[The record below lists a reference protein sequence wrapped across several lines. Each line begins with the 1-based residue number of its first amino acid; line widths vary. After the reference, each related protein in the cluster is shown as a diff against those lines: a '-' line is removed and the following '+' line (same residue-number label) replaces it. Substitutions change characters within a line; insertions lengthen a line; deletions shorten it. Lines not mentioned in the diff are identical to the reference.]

1 VAGILDKKQRILD
14 FIITEEG
21 RNQAANGEL
30 RVHYASFSDSGVF
43 YTEKSG
49 SIADDITNRL
59 QFEVNVKPQDAL
71 VLENPPVYA
80 SDTIA
85 KQPALKPFKSGDFDF
100 GGTNIASASM
110 DGKKLSQV
118 LTGSDIPALSDAI
131 CSSLSQNFKDMQII
145 GTFDPFDDSS
155 DFEIFPL
162 SKTFSYNQ
170 SWSKRWGRD
179 SIASTKVTQC
189 ESMFQ
194 DPRLGHLPNYMY
206 LPPVN
211 KSVTTDNTQRLLGRY
226 PNFNRRRIHDMAD
239 LMAGLEGRDYVDF
252 EFTETS
258 RENNV
263 IIQPI
268 EFRDNG
274 IKKLAIIDFGEF
286 GDNDP
291 SSPGKHVFFV
301 GKIYAD
307 SNGNSTY
314 INIFTV
320 IMD

>member
-1 VAGILDKKQRILD
+1 MSGILDKKKRILD

-30 RVHYASFSDSGVF
+30 RIHYASFSDSAAF
-43 YTEKSG
+43 YSAISG
-49 SIADDITNRL
+49 SYADDITNRI
-59 QFEVNVKPQDAL
+59 QFECNVKPQDSI

-85 KQPALKPFKSGDFDF
+85 QQAVLKPFQTSTFKI
-100 GGTNIASASM
+100 GGTNVQLATPPEGSATTVM
-110 DGKKLSQV
+110 
-118 LTGSDIPALSDAI
+118 LTGSQIPNLADDL

-155 DFEIFPL
+155 GFEVFPS
-162 SKTFSYNQ
+162 SKKFEVRPSQTGTSVN
-170 SWSKRWGRD
+170 SAE
-179 SIASTKVTQC
+179 SI
-189 ESMFQ
+189 FQ
-194 DPRLGHLPNYMY
+194 DAKFQHLPNYMY

-211 KSVTTDNTQRLLGRY
+211 KNVNDVDTLLGDYKNYSSRAPLSLEDVMKDLEGQQSVT
-226 PNFNRRRIHDMAD
+226 
-239 LMAGLEGRDYVDF
+239 F

-258 RENNV
+258 RENNL

-268 EFRDNG
+268 EFKEND
-274 IKKLAIIDFGEF
+274 IKKLAIIDYGEF
-286 GDNDP
+286 IDNDP
-291 SSPGKHVFFV
+291 ESPGKHLFFV

-307 SNGNSTY
+307 SKGNTTY
-314 INIFTV
+314 KNIFTV

>member
-1 VAGILDKKQRILD
+1 VSGILDKKKRILD

-30 RVHYASFSDSGVF
+30 RIHYASFSDSAAF
-43 YTEKSG
+43 YTEISG
-49 SIADDITNRL
+49 SYADDITNRI
-59 QFEVNVKPQDAL
+59 QFECNVKPQDAI

-85 KQPALKPFKSGDFDF
+85 KQPAIRPFQTSTFKVGGSNVQFATPSSG
-100 GGTNIASASM
+100 SATTVM
-110 DGKKLSQV
+110 
-118 LTGSDIPALSDAI
+118 LTGSQIPNIADDL

-155 DFEIFPL
+155 EFEIFPS
-162 SKTFSYNQ
+162 SKEFTIKQNLT
-170 SWSKRWGRD
+170 GV
-179 SIASTKVTQC
+179 SITSS
-189 ESMFQ
+189 ESIFQ
-194 DPRLGHLPNYMY
+194 DAKFQHLPNYMY

-211 KSVTTDNTQRLLGRY
+211 KSVSDGETLLGEYTNYSSRA
-226 PNFNRRRIHDMAD
+226 P
-239 LMAGLEGRDYVDF
+239 LSLEEVMRQLEDHQSVTF
-252 EFTETS
+252 EFAETS

-268 EFRDNG
+268 EFKEND
-274 IKKLAIIDFGEF
+274 IKKLAIIDYGEF
-286 GDNDP
+286 IDNDP
-291 SSPGKHVFFV
+291 ESPGKRLFFV

-307 SNGNSTY
+307 SKGNTTY
-314 INIFTV
+314 KNIFTV